1 MASTKIMS
9 PLRRIGA
16 NSADPAN
23 AKPSAAKPMTKRR
36 WVIAVGIGLPVV
48 VGLAIWIIVHF
59 GRDDRMADLAELR
72 ARLLDPS
79 ISQQDRQEI
88 QDEIRRIQQS
98 LMPEVQ
104 KKTADGLAAFIQLM
118 SAHAKQVLS
127 LPADQRMAA
136 IDRDIDN
143 ERSMGAMFGGRGNQR
158 PNGQKDAA
166 GRPGG
171 WPGSQATD
179 AQRNAFRNRL
189 LSTLPAETRAGVQ
202 LYMQLM
208 QARKIQRGI

>member
-1 MASTKIMS
+1 MQTE
-9 PLRRIGA
+9 
-16 NSADPAN
+16 
-23 AKPSAAKPMTKRR
+23 PSAAKPTTKRR
-36 WVIAVGIGLPVV
+36 WMIVAGIGLVLV

-59 GRDDRMADLAELR
+59 GRDNRMADLAELR
-72 ARLLDPS
+72 VRLLDPS

-136 IDRDIDN
+136 IDRHTLHEFR
-143 ERSMGAMFGGRGNQR
+143 ER
-158 PNGQKDAA
+158 AA
-166 GRPGG
+166 P
-171 WPGSQATD
+171 
-179 AQRNAFRNRL
+179 
-189 LSTLPAETRAGVQ
+189 
-202 LYMQLM
+202 
-208 QARKIQRGI
+208 